1 MGEKIGYARVSTRE
15 QNLSS
20 QEDALSKAG
29 CIRIFTDKISG
40 KEFNRE
46 GLKACMDY
54 LRAEDT
60 LVIYRLDRLG
70 RSVKEMLDLCAQL
83 ESRRIKLVSLQDNLD
98 TSTAVGRFTMQI
110 LASLAE
116 YNRNLILEGCK
127 AGIEAAQKRGVKFG
141 RQTGV
146 KMKKPKKEAV
156 ITMYRAGTS
165 IKDIMSITGIR
176 SIQTIYNYLKENGI
190 NAVFHY
196 VPLHSAPAGE
206 KFGRFEGEDVYTT
219 NESERLIRL
228 PMYYGLS
235 DNEINKILGVINE
248 FFKII

>member
-20 QEDALSKAG
+20 QVDALNNAG

-46 GLKACMDY
+46 GLTACLDY
-54 LRAEDT
+54 LRADDT

-70 RSVKEMLDLCAQL
+70 RSVKEMLDLCAKL
-83 ESRRIKLVSLQDNLD
+83 EMRRIKLVSLQDNLD
-98 TSTAVGRFTMQI
+98 TSSAVGRFTMQI

-141 RQTGV
+141 RQKGV

-156 ITMYRAGTS
+156 IQLYNAGTS
-165 IKDIMSITGIR
+165 VPQIMGITGIK
-176 SIQTIYNYLKENGI
+176 SKQTIYNYLSE
-190 NAVFHY
+190 
-196 VPLHSAPAGE
+196 E
-206 KFGRFEGEDVYTT
+206 KVQPNR
-219 NESERLIRL
+219 R
-228 PMYYGLS
+228 
-235 DNEINKILGVINE
+235 
-248 FFKII
+248 

>member
-15 QNLSS
+15 QNLSP

-54 LRAEDT
+54 LRSEDT

-110 LASLAE
+110 LSSLAE
-116 YNRNLILEGCK
+116 YNRSLILEGCK

-141 RQTGV
+141 RQAGV

-165 IKDIMSITGIR
+165 IKDIMSITGIK
-176 SIQTIYNYLKENGI
+176 SIQTIYNYLKEENI
-190 NAVFHY
+190 I
-196 VPLHSAPAGE
+196 P
-206 KFGRFEGEDVYTT
+206 GR
-219 NESERLIRL
+219 
-228 PMYYGLS
+228 
-235 DNEINKILGVINE
+235 K
-248 FFKII
+248 

>member
-98 TSTAVGRFTMQI
+98 TSTAVGRFT
-110 LASLAE
+110 ASV
-116 YNRNLILEGCK
+116 RSMP
-127 AGIEAAQKRGVKFG
+127 VWSTSSTG
-141 RQTGV
+141 RPTV
-146 KMKKPKKEAV
+146 
-156 ITMYRAGTS
+156 T
-165 IKDIMSITGIR
+165 IR
-176 SIQTIYNYLKENGI
+176 
-190 NAVFHY
+190 
-196 VPLHSAPAGE
+196 
-206 KFGRFEGEDVYTT
+206 R
-219 NESERLIRL
+219 
-228 PMYYGLS
+228 
-235 DNEINKILGVINE
+235 
-248 FFKII
+248 